1 MMYVCMR
8 LPVLE
13 HFHSHQG
20 EHSNEKVEQHYYMGY
35 LLDGRSNVGPSTL
48 QLESNNQQLPMIAFR
63 NKVVHNCQLKLVQY
77 TFCHEE
83 K

>member
-20 EHSNEKVEQHYYMGY
+20 EHSNEKIEQHYYMGY

-48 QLESNNQQLPMIAFR
+48 QLESNNQ
-63 NKVVHNCQLKLVQY
+63 
-77 TFCHEE
+77 
-83 K
+83 